1 MQIGCFLNQ
10 DFFTKMLQ
18 SDGKREDLER
28 VFNSKLSSTELE
40 IIFARTDCCANHQ
53 CMKNIIQSCSDSN
66 ASTTTSNNSNRIQEF
81 GTQSY
86 YCRQIGIQNQI
97 NRFDQYVQ
105 EVRKP
110 FQDYIFGTDSM
121 LEANKQL
128 RTYLVHKFQ
137 EGRILTTSGGS
148 KWIYQ
153 LYSIT
158 QPMISVCKTAYIAM
172 TGLSNNII
180 EYAQRKVRTDNISYD
195 ASVTESANSLNSLK
209 SAFEYFCLDDVSTF
223 CKVFKGTMAIEN
235 CHDWISSF
243 PS

>member
-1 MQIGCFLNQ
+1 VIAF
-10 DFFTKMLQ
+10 
-18 SDGKREDLER
+18 
-28 VFNSKLSSTELE
+28 
-40 IIFARTDCCANHQ
+40 
-53 CMKNIIQSCSDSN
+53 
-66 ASTTTSNNSNRIQEF
+66 ASTTTRIQEF

-110 FQDYIFGTDSM
+110 FQDYIFDTDSM

-209 SAFEYFCLDDVSTF
+209 SAFEYFCLDYDKYECNINRFVNINEVVDSTTSF
-223 CKVFKGTMAIEN
+223 IATTFLAEWFGLAGELEVFINSMIPIIEFILIIA
-235 CHDWISSF
+235 CVVITA
-243 PS
+243 